1 MSSFLIVDRE
11 GEFRQQLT
19 RLYNQN
25 EHEFTLVHEYKAAE
39 DLLQKSVFNIALFDT
54 SIKDGRASSFVKL
67 VKQFNNDT
75 IVFIITNDESSEE
88 ARHAIENGAFDLI
101 QKPFR
106 LTELEAKINRALS
119 TWRMEQGT
127 DNLIDEQNIIYKA
140 EHFIGESPEIRQIFE
155 IVLKI
160 AKSNSTVLLNGE
172 TGTGKELIAGAIHY
186 NSNRA
191 EKPFVKVNCAVMS
204 EQQLESELFGQ
215 DHMGTVEEDKRKI
228 GSLELADGGSI
239 FLDEVGDL
247 SLSTQQ
253 KVLRVVQHGEFK
265 TAGGRGTHEVDVRI
279 ITATNKNLLKEIEES
294 NFRADLF
301 YRLNTVT
308 MHVPP
313 LRERKG
319 DIILLAYSFLK
330 RYCRELK
337 KSLKEIHPRAI
348 KLLTDYHW
356 PGNMR
361 ELQNAIER
369 AVLTSEGNLIRPE
382 DFGLPVKMERMKT
395 EEQLIKIPSGGISLE
410 EVEKQL
416 VLQALRMSDWVQKDA
431 ADLLGISSRVLNYKI
446 KRFQITHSKWKRNK

>member
-1 MSSFLIVDRE
+1 MSKFLIVDRD
-11 GEFRQQLT
+11 GEFRQKLT
-19 RLYNQN
+19 RLYNEN
-25 EHEFTLVHEYKAAE
+25 EHEFTLVDEYKAAE
-39 DLLQKSVFNIALFDT
+39 DLIQKSNFDIALFDT
-54 SIKDGRASSFVKL
+54 SISDGGASSFVKL
-67 VKQFNNDT
+67 VKKINKDT
-75 IVFIITNDESSEE
+75 IVFIITKDEKSEE
-88 ARHAIENGAFDLI
+88 ARHAIDNGAFDII

-106 LTELEAKINRALS
+106 LPELEAKINRALS
-119 TWRMEQGT
+119 TWRMEQDT
-127 DNLIDEQNIIYKA
+127 ENLIDKQNIIYKA
-140 EHFIGESPEIRQIFE
+140 EHFIGESPDIRQIFE

-204 EQQLESELFGQ
+204 EQQLESELFGHEKMEPG
-215 DHMGTVEEDKRKI
+215 DVDKPNI
-228 GSLELADGGSI
+228 GSFEQADGGSI

-253 KVLRVVQHGEFK
+253 KVLRVLQDGEFERS
-265 TAGGRGTHEVDVRI
+265 GGTGIHRVDVRI
-279 ITATNKNLLKEIEES
+279 ITTTNKNLLKEIEES

-308 MHVPP
+308 IHVPP
-313 LRERKG
+313 LRERRG
-319 DIILLAYSFLK
+319 DIILLAYFFLK

-348 KLLTDYHW
+348 KLLTEYHW
-356 PGNMR
+356 PGNIQ

-382 DFGLPVKMERMKT
+382 DFGLPVKIERMKT
-395 EEQLIKIPSGGISLE
+395 EEQLIKIPPGGISLE